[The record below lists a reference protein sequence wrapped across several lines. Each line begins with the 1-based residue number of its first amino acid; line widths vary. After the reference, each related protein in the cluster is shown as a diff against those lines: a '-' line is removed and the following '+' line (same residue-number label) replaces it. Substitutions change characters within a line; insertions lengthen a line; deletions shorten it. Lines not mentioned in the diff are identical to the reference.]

1 MASMWQSRTS
11 TQTLRVSLMLVSR
24 FFNVCIVSCFDH
36 VGNGHIFHEPI
47 QYILMPSTSILCR
60 LSAVPQA
67 RNNDIEMHS
76 EDLRIHN
83 TLDESSRQLEAAM
96 KLFAK
101 WEKGKAAQEVGLNE
115 EDEE

>member
-76 EDLRIHN
+76 EDLRIYN
-83 TLDESSRQLEAAM
+83 TLDESSGQLEAGM

-101 WEKGKAAQEVGLNE
+101 WEKGKAAQEVELNE

>member
-24 FFNVCIVSCFDH
+24 FFNVCIVSCFNQSRRQQSH
-36 VGNGHIFHEPI
+36 FPRTN
-47 QYILMPSTSILCR
+47 MPLTSILCR
-60 LSAVPQA
+60 LSAILQA
-67 RNNDIEMHS
+67 RNNDIEIHS
-76 EDLRIHN
+76 EDLRIYN

-101 WEKGKAAQEVGLNE
+101 WGKGKVAQEVELNE